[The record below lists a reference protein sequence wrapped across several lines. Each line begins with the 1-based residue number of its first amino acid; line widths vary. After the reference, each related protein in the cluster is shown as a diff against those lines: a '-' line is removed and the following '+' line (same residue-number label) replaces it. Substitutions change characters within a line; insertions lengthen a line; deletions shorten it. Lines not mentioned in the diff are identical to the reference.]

1 MRELIKAGWT
11 GTLGSRSIGAI
22 NGSLRLLLE
31 HLSLPGLEARISEL
45 EKNRQVKP
53 E

>member
-1 MRELIKAGWT
+1 LREVIKAGWT

-31 HLSLPGLEARISEL
+31 HLSLPAL
-45 EKNRQVKP
+45 EKRIKALEDHKGVSRN
-53 E
+53 